1 MKKLSKIGYWILIA
15 FMLLIGSLL
24 IFSVVPVE
32 GNFQIKIVL
41 SGSMEP
47 AIKTG
52 SVVVVKPA
60 DRYEVGD
67 VVTFGRDDRD
77 NVPTTHRIIDMRIV
91 EGETLFVTKGDVN
104 DNRDG
109 REIKEE
115 DIIGKVLFDIP
126 YLGFILDMAKKPLG
140 FAFLIGIP
148 AFVVISDEVVKVYRE
163 VKKISKKKSFDA
175 AQDEES
181 FDAAQDDSDST
192 SLTTGV
198 ESESKDSNN
207 GEKV

>member
-1 MKKLSKIGYWILIA
+1 MLIRKLSKIGYWILIA

-52 SVVVVKPA
+52 SVVIVKPV

-67 VVTFGRDDRD
+67 IVTFGKDDRD
-77 NVPTTHRIIDMRIV
+77 NVPTTHRIVDVRIV
-91 EGETLFVTKGDVN
+91 EGETRFVTKGDAN
-104 DNRDG
+104 DDRDG
-109 REIKEE
+109 RELTES
-115 DIIGKVLFDIP
+115 DIVGKVLFDIP

-148 AFVVISDEVVKVYRE
+148 ALVVISDEVAKIYRE
-163 VKKISKKKSFDA
+163 AKKISKKKKENKENN
-175 AQDEES
+175 DEE
-181 FDAAQDDSDST
+181 
-192 SLTTGV
+192 V
-198 ESESKDSNN
+198 
-207 GEKV
+207 